1 MCLLGIDGG
10 GTRTTAWLADH
21 RGRVLARA
29 EAGPSNPLKVGVAA
43 SRRALLGAAQD
54 ALRQA
59 RLKPRSLEAVC
70 VGLGGVGQPAV
81 HRRML
86 AWLRRALPARRHL
99 LTTDAALEAVT
110 AATSGRRGELCGP
123 SGLHA
128 DSKLVFAEPCIEL
141 IVGFALQSGGRV
153 CRLPTI
159 VTGRWRGLP
168 LGSPETWAIAYALMG
183 RQEKAERLFAHL
195 ERRRADATAVAK
207 LLAEPLPPELA
218 DRLRALT

>member
-1 MCLLGIDGG
+1 M
-10 GTRTTAWLADH
+10 TAAARTQPLA
-21 RGRVLARA
+21 
-29 EAGPSNPLKVGVAA
+29 AA
-43 SRRALLGAAQD
+43 LEFSAA
-54 ALRQA
+54 
-59 RLKPRSLEAVC
+59 LEAQGISC
-70 VGLGGVGQPAV
+70 ALGGSGL
-81 HRRML
+81 L
-86 AWLRRALPARRHL
+86 AALGLETIVRDWD